1 MRSEQEIM
9 DLILSVAKSDSR
21 ILAAYLKG
29 SRTNPNVPKDVYQ
42 DFDLM
47 YVATETNSFRQDPAW
62 LDVFGPRILTQEQ
75 DDDFG
80 YGDRFGLRSNYQQL
94 YSWLLLLEDGNR
106 IDLGVETVEHMQ
118 QGCTRNKLFLPLLD
132 KIGCLP
138 KLPPPS
144 DEDFHVKPPTA
155 SQFQGC
161 CNEFFWSLCDVAK
174 GIARNELPFAMT
186 TYHAQARPM
195 LEQMLAWHVGC
206 ATDFSVSCGKSN
218 KFFRRCLSPSLY
230 QRYTKI
236 YCDSDYEHMWQAIRT
251 ACGLFHDTANDVGI
265 QLGFSYPQ
273 ADEDGFF
280 QYLAFI
286 QRTLTH
292 ARPGGKLSSP
302 V

>member
-1 MRSEQEIM
+1 M
-9 DLILSVAKSDSR
+9 
-21 ILAAYLKG
+21 
-29 SRTNPNVPKDVYQ
+29 
-42 DFDLM
+42 
-47 YVATETNSFRQDPAW
+47 
-62 LDVFGPRILTQEQ
+62 TQEQ

-155 SQFQGC
+155 SQFHGC

-186 TYHAQARPM
+186 TYHTQTRPM
-195 LEQMLAWHVGC
+195 LEQMLAWYVGC

-218 KFFRRCLSPSLY
+218 KFFRRCLPPFPLPALHQDLLR
-230 QRYTKI
+230 QR
-236 YCDSDYEHMWQAIRT
+236 
-251 ACGLFHDTANDVGI
+251 L
-265 QLGFSYPQ
+265 
-273 ADEDGFF
+273 
-280 QYLAFI
+280 
-286 QRTLTH
+286 
-292 ARPGGKLSSP
+292 
-302 V
+302 

>member
-1 MRSEQEIM
+1 MRSEQEMM

-29 SRTNPNVPKDVYQ
+29 SRTNPNVPKDMYR

-47 YVATETNSFRQDPAW
+47 YVVTETDSFRQDPAW
-62 LDVFGPRILTQEQ
+62 LDLFGPRILTQEQ

-174 GIARNELPFAMT
+174 GIARDELPLSLIHISEPT
-186 TYHAQARPM
+186 RQA
-195 LEQMLAWHVGC
+195 EISYAV
-206 ATDFSVSCGKSN
+206 F
-218 KFFRRCLSPSLY
+218 CL
-230 QRYTKI
+230 KKKN
-236 YCDSDYEHMWQAIRT
+236 ART
-251 ACGLFHDTANDVGI
+251 C
-265 QLGFSYPQ
+265 
-273 ADEDGFF
+273 
-280 QYLAFI
+280 
-286 QRTLTH
+286 TL
-292 ARPGGKLSSP
+292 L
-302 V
+302 

>member
-1 MRSEQEIM
+1 MRSEQDIM

-47 YVATETNSFRQDPAW
+47 YVVTETDSFRQDPAW

-75 DDDFG
+75 DSDFG

-94 YSWLLLLEDGNR
+94 YSCLLLLEDGNQ

-144 DEDFHVKPPTA
+144 DED
-155 SQFQGC
+155 
-161 CNEFFWSLCDVAK
+161 
-174 GIARNELPFAMT
+174 
-186 TYHAQARPM
+186 
-195 LEQMLAWHVGC
+195 
-206 ATDFSVSCGKSN
+206 
-218 KFFRRCLSPSLY
+218 
-230 QRYTKI
+230 
-236 YCDSDYEHMWQAIRT
+236 
-251 ACGLFHDTANDVGI
+251 
-265 QLGFSYPQ
+265 
-273 ADEDGFF
+273 GFF

-292 ARPGGKLSSP
+292 AKPGGKLSSP